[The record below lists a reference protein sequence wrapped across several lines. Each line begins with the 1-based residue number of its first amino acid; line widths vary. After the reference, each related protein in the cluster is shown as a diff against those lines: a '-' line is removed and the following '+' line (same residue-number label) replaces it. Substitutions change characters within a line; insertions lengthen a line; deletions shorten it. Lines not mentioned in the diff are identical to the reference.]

1 MIPFLNASFAAKTTH
16 KGNSRRYRRKSCSV
30 AAAIAAVILLGG
42 CTLPGQQTSTQPKDF
57 SSDTSTLERRRA
69 FLAEEIKKPRKL
81 KADEITVTVRIRP
94 QFVLHLNQNLKV
106 TDFEALNDDAVALR
120 GKVYKKWYRKPFQK
134 AIRHILEQCVINGYI
149 SDNNPNI
156 AMFIEKGGAD
166 LSRNKGGRISLI
178 DIPSLEEKIKDV
190 AENVVQMHGI
200 SAEVVVSTA
209 QEEAAE

>member
-1 MIPFLNASFAAKTTH
+1 MIPFLKASFAANPPY
-16 KGNSRRYRRKSCSV
+16 KGNSQRFRRAFCSV
-30 AAAIAAVILLGG
+30 AAAITAAILLGG
-42 CTLPGQQTSTQPKDF
+42 CTLPGRPASSQPGDY
-57 SSDTSTLERRRA
+57 SSDTSTLQRRRA
-69 FLAEEIKKPRKL
+69 FLAEELKEPRAL

-134 AIRHILEQCVINGYI
+134 AIRHILEQCVIDGYI

-156 AMFIEKGGAD
+156 AMFIEEGGAN